1 MTTPHSL
8 SPSIRSSLDR
18 LRIKWQAQGLKP
30 ARQLPEPAPRP
41 APPEPDAP
49 LAEHAIHSYP
59 GDHRH
64 GHATVA
70 SIASCDASP
79 LGFTAPPTRW
89 AFLDTETTGLAGG
102 TGTYAFLIGVGVFQ
116 EGGFHIHQFFM
127 RDFCE
132 ESTVLGALSKL
143 LEPYE
148 VLVTYNGK
156 SYDAPLLETR
166 YRMSRLPPPHEEMGH
181 LDLLHAARRLW
192 KVRLQSCRLVEL
204 ESSVLGYTRMGDI
217 PGELIPY
224 RYFEYLRTGR
234 TAGLAPVFHHNRLD
248 ILTLACLT
256 SLVLAAL
263 GDPSRAPLHATDLV
277 GLGGWL
283 TKMGRAGAALEVYA
297 RALGAP
303 LPAEVAA
310 RARWESA
317 AIHKRNG
324 DYERA
329 LPLWRELRT
338 PEAAVEMA
346 KYFEHRTRNYSAAML
361 AAQEA
366 HDEKRIRRLE
376 RKAAGAGA

>member
-18 LRIKWQAQGLKP
+18 LRIKWQAQGLKT
-30 ARQLPEPAPRP
+30 ARQLPEPAPKP

-49 LAEHAIHSYP
+49 LSEHAVHSYL

-64 GHATVA
+64 GHATVS

-79 LGFTAPPTRW
+79 LGLTAPPARW

-116 EGGFHIHQFFM
+116 DGGFHIHQFFM

-132 ESTVLGALSKL
+132 ESNVLSALSKWL
-143 LEPYE
+143 APYE

-204 ESSVLGYTRMGDI
+204 ESSVLGYSRSGDI
-217 PGELIPY
+217 PGELIPS

-263 GDPSRAPLHATDLV
+263 EDPSRARLHATDLV

-283 TKMGRAGAALEVYA
+283 TKMGRQEAALEVYA

-346 KYFEHRTRNYSAAML
+346 KYFEHRARNYSAAMM

-366 HDEKRIRRLE
+366 HDEKRVRRLE
-376 RKAAGAGA
+376 RKAAAERG

>member
-8 SPSIRSSLDR
+8 SRSLDR
-18 LRIKWQAQGLKP
+18 LRIKWQAQGLTP
-30 ARQLPEPAPRP
+30 ARNLPEPAPKP

-49 LAEHAIHSYP
+49 LAAHAVHSYA

-79 LGFTAPPTRW
+79 LGFSTLPERW

-116 EGGFHIHQFFM
+116 NGGFHIHQFFM

-132 ESTVLGALSKL
+132 ESNVLDALSKL
-143 LEPYE
+143 LEQYE

-166 YRMSRLPPPHEEMGH
+166 YRMSRMQPPHEEMGH

-192 KVRLQSCRLVEL
+192 KLRLHSCRLVEL
-204 ESSVLGYTRMGDI
+204 ESSVLGYTRTGDI

-224 RYFEYLRTGR
+224 RYFEFLRTGR
-234 TAGLAPVFHHNRLD
+234 TSGLAPVFHHNRLD

-263 GDPSRAPLHATDLV
+263 GDPSRAPLHAVDLV
-277 GLGGWL
+277 GLAGWL
-283 TKMGRAGAALEVYA
+283 GKMGRRDAALEVYT
-297 RALGAP
+297 RALGAA
-303 LPAEVAA
+303 LPPEVAA
-310 RARWESA
+310 RVRWEAA

-346 KYFEHRTRNYSAAML
+346 KYFEHRAHNYSAAIL

-366 HDEKRIRRLE
+366 RDQKRIQRLE
-376 RKAAGAGA
+376 RKAAAAGA